1 MLFVVRAVR
10 NPIGV
15 SGRLVESDPDLAGAG
30 KGGRGGTSDSEEED
44 SSEVSSSDSMGWWGG
59 TLAGVGGAIGD
70 GTELS
75 ESDQND
81 GGRGD

>member
-1 MLFVVRAVR
+1 MLLVVRAVR

-30 KGGRGGTSDSEEED
+30 KGRGGTSDSEEED

-59 TLAGVGGAIGD
+59 ILEGVGGAIGD

-75 ESDQND
+75 ESDQKD